1 MKKYITFLCAT
12 MLWFTVH
19 AQSHQILR
27 GRIINAVDSIAIEG
41 VSVQGRGIKATLTN
55 RSGIFEIAIPESGI
69 ELTIS
74 HIGYQERKINSTEFN
89 NVDQA
94 IIALSPLSHEI
105 DQVMISTGYEEV
117 PIERTTGSFS
127 VIDRATLDREVGY
140 EVISRLDH
148 LATGVYFDRQDSDF
162 NQAGSL
168 SNQNKLSI
176 HGISTLRSSNSGAN
190 MPLIVVDNFPFE
202 GDINEINPNDIEN
215 ITILKDAAAASIWGA
230 KAGNGVIVITTRKG
244 QYSQPIRS
252 TIRSSV
258 SLAEKPDLF
267 KHQLLPTSEVIELE
281 KFLFSQ
287 GFYTAQENSRAKPVL
302 SPVVEILIQQRDGA
316 ISSEEAERLID
327 QYTHLDA
334 RNDLLKFMYRI
345 GEHQQYSWT
354 LTGGSDNYKFSTG
367 IGYDRTL
374 PTLVYQKDD
383 RLTLRVDQTI
393 RVLPRLELQAAIDWN
408 HNTHNESPVRVS
420 YGEGRKF
427 PYSMLADEFG
437 NALPFPWDYRMSFLD
452 TAGQGRLLDWH
463 FRPLEEV
470 GNYSTRIANHR
481 LSATA
486 GLIFRVLPTV
496 TLDIRY
502 KYGLINSNTRELN
515 DVDSYYTR
523 NKINRGTQIVG
534 DQIIYNFPV
543 GGILNKS
550 SSLGSNHSGR
560 AQINFQQNY
569 FMHHNIRAM
578 AGVDVQHSSSH
589 ALGGFT
595 TYGYNDAILTNT
607 QVIDHLLAYPVF
619 GNLASNERIGYPIA
633 GEDYNVNRFIS
644 YFVNAS
650 YSFMEKYI
658 ISGSARRDASN
669 LFGVST
675 NDRWTPL
682 WSLGAA
688 WNLDKESFIA
698 DIPLISRLKLRT
710 SYGYSGNV
718 DQSMSAL
725 TTIRY
730 ENNPF
735 NTGLL
740 QWPRAAVI
748 SLPPNPELR
757 WEKIGNWN
765 IGIDVELGSRWSV
778 NFDLYRKFTTD
789 LLQSVEID
797 YSSGLGNMVMN
808 VANTRSKGMD
818 LNLGANIGIG
828 VVAWKSTLFMTF
840 NNNYITKSN
849 DGYSHPRSFVNPGGL
864 RTIEGNLAF
873 PAYSYRWAGLN
884 PETGVPRG
892 YLRGEISEDYRG
904 IISNQTRLEDLVLHG
919 SARPLYYGSWRNQF
933 SYQGF
938 SMDVNLSYRF
948 DYFFRRKGMDYSLY
962 VQNQYGHSDYYL
974 RWQKPGDELNT
985 HVPSFSYPLDAN
997 ANTFYLASEALME
1010 RGDHIRVENIRISYT
1025 LSQGRWLFGNT
1036 NLFVGAHNLGI
1047 LWRANNLKLDPEMTG
1062 VIPNPK
1068 SFIAGLQINL

>member
-1 MKKYITFLCAT
+1 MKKYIVFLSAAILCLTLQA
-12 MLWFTVH
+12 H
-19 AQSHQILR
+19 SQQILR
-27 GRIINAVDSIAIEG
+27 GRVVSAVDSTAIEG
-41 VSVQGRGIKATLTN
+41 VSVRGRGVKASLTN
-55 RSGIFEIAIPESGI
+55 RLGLFEIAIPVKDI
-69 ELTIS
+69 ELIFS
-74 HIGYQERKINSTEFN
+74 HIGYQELRINPNDWTEG
-89 NVDQA
+89 DQ
-94 IIALSPLSHEI
+94 ITVVLSPLSHEI
-105 DQVMISTGYEEV
+105 DQVIVSTGYEEI
-117 PIERTTGSFS
+117 PIERTTGSFA

-148 LATGVYFDRQDSDF
+148 LASGVYFDRQDTDF

-176 HGISTLRSSNSGAN
+176 HGISTLRSSNTGAN
-190 MPLIVVDNFPFE
+190 MPLIVIDNFPFE

-230 KAGNGVIVITTRKG
+230 KAGNGVIVIATRKG
-244 QYSQPIRS
+244 QYNQPIRS
-252 TIRSSV
+252 TISSSV
-258 SLAEKPDLF
+258 HLSEKPDLF

-281 KFLFSQ
+281 KFLFSK

-302 SPVVEILIQQRDGA
+302 SPVVEILIQERNGV
-316 ISSEEAERLID
+316 ITPGEAEEMID
-327 QYTHLDA
+327 QYRHLDA
-334 RNDLLKFMYRI
+334 RHDLLKYMYRV
-345 GEHQQYSWT
+345 GEHQQYAWT
-354 LTGGSDNYKFSTG
+354 LTGGSDNYRFSTG
-367 IGYDRTL
+367 VGYDHTL
-374 PTLVYQKDD
+374 PSLIYQKDD

-393 RVLPRLELQAAIDWN
+393 RVLPRLELQATLNWS
-408 HNTHNESPVRVS
+408 HNTHQESPVRVS
-420 YGEGRKF
+420 YGEGRRF

-437 NALPFPWDYRMSFLD
+437 NAIPFPWDYRMSFLD
-452 TAGQGRLLDWH
+452 TVGQGRLLDWH
-463 FRPLEEV
+463 FRPLDEV
-470 GNYSTRIANHR
+470 GNYSTRKANHS

-486 GLIFRVLPTV
+486 GLRFRLLPGMN
-496 TLDIRY
+496 LDVRY
-502 KYGLINSNTRELN
+502 RYGLRNSNTREFN

-523 NKINRGTQIVG
+523 NRINRGTQFVG
-534 DQIIYNFPV
+534 DQIIHHFPV

-550 SSLGSNHSGR
+550 SSIGSSHAGR
-560 AQINFQQNY
+560 AQLNYQQEL
-569 FMHHNIRAM
+569 FKHHHIRALI
-578 AGVDVQHSSSH
+578 GVDIQHSTSH

-607 QVIDHLLAYPVF
+607 QVIDHLLRYPVF
-619 GNLASNERIGYPIA
+619 GNLAANERIGYPVA
-633 GEDYNVNRFIS
+633 GEGYTVNRFIS
-644 YFVNAS
+644 YFANAT
-650 YSFMEKYI
+650 YSFMDRYS

-688 WNLDKESFIA
+688 WNVDHESFMA
-698 DIPLISRLKLRT
+698 DIPLINRLKLRT

-730 ENNPF
+730 ENNSI

-740 QWPRAAVI
+740 QWPGAAVI
-748 SLPPNPELR
+748 SLPPNPVLR
-757 WEKIGNWN
+757 WEKVGNWN
-765 IGIDVELGSRWSV
+765 IGIDLELGSRWSV
-778 NFDLYRKFTTD
+778 SFDFYRKSTAD
-789 LLQSVEID
+789 LLQKVEVD
-797 YSSGLGNMVMN
+797 YSSGLGSMVMN

-818 LNLGANIGIG
+818 LNLGAKIVTGMLG
-828 VVAWKSTLFMTF
+828 WQSTLFLTY
-840 NNNYITKSN
+840 NNNYITKSYDDYN
-849 DGYSHPRSFVNPGGL
+849 HPRSFVNPGGL
-864 RTIEGNLAF
+864 RTIEGNMAF

-884 PETGVPRG
+884 PETGAPRG
-892 YLRGEISEDYRG
+892 YLHGQISEDYRG
-904 IISNQTRLEDLVLHG
+904 ITSNQTQLEDLVLHG
-919 SARPLYYGSWRNQF
+919 SARPLYYGSWRNRF
-933 SYQGF
+933 SYQGY
-938 SMDVNLSYRF
+938 SIDVNLSYRF
-948 DYFFRRKGMDYSLY
+948 AYFFRRKGMDYSLY

-1010 RGDHIRVENIRISYT
+1010 RGDHIRVESIRIAYT
-1025 LSQGRWLFGNT
+1025 LSRGRWGSGNV

-1062 VIPNPK
+1062 IIPNPK